1 MGNALEYEER
11 AEACRRRAHTL
22 SDPRDRAQWLKLA
35 DDWITVS
42 RMQFHTLPDRAA
54 ADARLRLAGQQ
65 AGVMGLWRAELG
77 AGLRRN
83 APIFPETFK
92 S

>member
-1 MGNALEYEER
+1 MRSALEYEKR
-11 AEACRRRAHTL
+11 AEACRKRAQAL

-42 RMQFHTLPDRAA
+42 RMQFHTPSQHAKQEAPPRAA
-54 ADARLRLAGQQ
+54 EQQ
-65 AGVMGLWRAELG
+65 TRRIGLWRGELG
-77 AGLRRN
+77 TGLKSS
-83 APIFPETFK
+83 AAIFSETPK